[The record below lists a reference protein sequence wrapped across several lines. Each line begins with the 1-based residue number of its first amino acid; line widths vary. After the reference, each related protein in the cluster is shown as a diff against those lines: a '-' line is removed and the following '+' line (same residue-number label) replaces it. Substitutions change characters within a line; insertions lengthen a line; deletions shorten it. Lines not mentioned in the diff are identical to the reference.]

1 MIVIAPTHVEYLRSK
16 PPGERHPAESMSKE
30 PVSNYPPL
38 PAPFHTTTPPPT
50 LITQGAEGHLFK
62 TVFLDA
68 DTPAALKVRPSKQ
81 YRHPTL
87 DHRLTKQ
94 RVLAEARIL
103 VKLGNSG
110 ISVPSVYAL
119 DWHVEST
126 RKSKGAAV
134 PGTEITA
141 LSARVDAGA
150 WLLMEWVEGRSV
162 RQLLQQRD
170 RLEKAGGSLAES
182 ANGEAVRRLL
192 KRVGR
197 AVGEMHSVGGVV
209 HGDLTS
215 SNIMV
220 RSKPEMRRVNGTAH
234 DADLELSLE
243 GEIVLIDFGL
253 ATQSIQD
260 EDRAVDLYVLERA
273 FGSTHPRQE
282 GMFAEEVLES
292 QEGYRGSFKG
302 SKVVLKR
309 LEEVRLRGRKRSMV
323 G

>member
-1 MIVIAPTHVEYLRSK
+1 MLKQQPTFD
-16 PPGERHPAESMSKE
+16 HPAL
-30 PVSNYPPL
+30 PP
-38 PAPFHTTTPPPT
+38 PFHTTFPTPL
-50 LITQGAEGHLFK
+50 LITQGAEAHVLK

-68 DTPAALKVRPSKQ
+68 NNPAALKIRPSKQ

-87 DHRLTKQ
+87 DQRLTKQ

-103 VKLGNSG
+103 VKLANSC
-110 ISVPSVYAL
+110 ICVPRVYAL
-119 DWHVEST
+119 DWHVEDLG
-126 RKSKGAAV
+126 KSKGEVVLESGVVAAS
-134 PGTEITA
+134 GG
-141 LSARVDAGA
+141 ARVGAGAGA
-150 WLLMEWVEGRSV
+150 WLLMEWIEGRSV
-162 RQLLQQRD
+162 RQLLQERD
-170 RLEKAGGSLAES
+170 RLEKAEITLGDS
-182 ANGEAVRRLL
+182 ADEDAVRRLL
-192 KRVGR
+192 RRVGR
-197 AVGEMHSVGGVV
+197 AVGDMHTVGGVV

-215 SNIMV
+215 SNIMIRPMTRTGQV
-220 RSKPEMRRVNGTAH
+220 DGIAKEA
-234 DADLELSLE
+234 DADADLSLE

-273 FGSTHPRQE
+273 FGSTHPKQE
-282 GMFAEEVLES
+282 AMFAQEVLES